1 MFCIGA
7 NTGVGMKTRTSLV
20 VFGLLAAVVCA
31 DVCRGADGVDSPE
44 QQAPP
49 EHAIARLRELG
60 LLITADPQRI
70 DEVTSEAAYFMFA
83 QRKDHQPRSEP
94 FKLPAKGHWLDGRPV
109 FAAKADQEAI
119 RPLFVQLVEQA
130 GYDTVWIYAADVHY
144 GVSSY
149 AKFSLYKLGY
159 RDDQRRAG
167 RQPPVLLG
175 DADYV
180 MRLP

>member
-1 MFCIGA
+1 MA
-7 NTGVGMKTRTSLV
+7 MATRTSLV
-20 VFGLLAAVVCA
+20 VFGLLAVVLCA
-31 DVCRGADGVDSPE
+31 DACRGADRADARDE
-44 QQAPP
+44 QTLP

-70 DEVTSEAAYFMFA
+70 AEVTSEAAYFMFA
-83 QRKDHQPRSEP
+83 QRKDHRPRSEP
-94 FKLPAKGHWLDGRPV
+94 FKRPAKGHWLDGKPV